1 MKTIDYYNISD
12 SENLRLY
19 ILEHTLVIEEMICN
33 AIGRILNIDWE
44 KSKSFGFSSVSLSFN
59 QKVTIIQDLKDV
71 TSEEIK
77 KFGYLMNIR
86 NKFAHV
92 RTVDTWESF
101 FSVAGNGKEIRGS
114 FNKWYKDKLSSNLIE
129 DELINK
135 FYFKN
140 LCADLIFS
148 LDNIILKSALDRL
161 NEKTDQH
168 LFLIQYLELMSA
180 MQKMPNGKQIIQGLE
195 TKLGRKF

>member
-1 MKTIDYYNISD
+1 MKTIDYDNISD

-44 KSKSFGFSSVSLSFN
+44 KSKSFGFGSVSLSFN
-59 QKVTIIQDLKDV
+59 QKVTIIQDLKGV
-71 TSEEIK
+71 SSEEIK
-77 KFGYLMNIR
+77 KFGFLMNIR

-92 RTVDTWESF
+92 RTIETWESF
-101 FSVAGNGKEIRGS
+101 FSVAGNGSEIRKS
-114 FNKWYKDKLSSNLIE
+114 FDKWYKNKITSNLIE
-129 DELINK
+129 EELKNK
-135 FYFKN
+135 IYFKN
-140 LCADLIFS
+140 LCDDLIYS
-148 LDNIILKSALDRL
+148 IDNIILKSAMDRL

-180 MQKMPNGKQIIQGLE
+180 MQKMPNGKQIIEGLE